1 MPYCHLHP
9 CPFSTPSHFPY
20 FKSHKLKGLCP
31 SGGQRGGSQVE
42 MPMATPEEGTGAG
55 RGGGTAVSSLRFSL
69 ALPPIVATQ
78 QHPHMSN
85 TACRGEKYNA

>member
-1 MPYCHLHP
+1 
-9 CPFSTPSHFPY
+9 
-20 FKSHKLKGLCP
+20 
-31 SGGQRGGSQVE
+31 
-42 MPMATPEEGTGAG
+42 MPMATPEEGTGAR